1 MTLFSLLLNQPQAA
15 GAILR
20 GTPPWVWGLLAG
32 LLALGLSQAR
42 DRTASLTRI
51 AVMPVAMT
59 IFALWGLVSAFGA
72 SAMFAAV
79 LAAWLAAA
87 LVPALAIGLQG
98 RPAGVRYE
106 AQARRFTLPGS
117 WVPMALIAGIFLTK
131 YAVGVELALQPNR
144 VIDTSFALAV
154 AAIYGAFS
162 GVFTGR
168 ALRLLRLAARP
179 LSVNI
184 QTA

>member
-1 MTLFSLLLNQPQAA
+1 MTLFLLILNQPQAA

-32 LLALGLSQAR
+32 LLALGFSQAR
-42 DRTASLTRI
+42 DRTASVTRI

-59 IFALWGLVSAFGA
+59 VFALWGLVTAFGA
-72 SAMFAAV
+72 SVMFAAV
-79 LAAWLAAA
+79 VATWLGAA
-87 LVPALAIGLQG
+87 LVPALAIGLRG
-98 RPAGVRYE
+98 RPDGVRYE
-106 AQARRFTLPGS
+106 PEARRFSLPGS

-144 VIDTSFALAV
+144 VLDTAFALTV
-154 AAIYGAFS
+154 AAVYGVFS
-162 GVFTGR
+162 GIFTGR

-179 LSVNI
+179 LSANI